1 MMKKYHM
8 PEAKP
13 LLFQIYGNTPQLR
26 IVNYLLEFPKNTFTQ
41 TEIIQDLGLSKTT
54 FQKYFPYLLDHGLLK
69 VLKQEGKT
77 KFYSIDL
84 QSPIV
89 HSILFSISR
98 ASDKIA
104 DRDLQRKKNIKAYA
118 KKWKGDQQ
126 DLVERQK
133 IIKVELKLITQQ
145 MLTFKKQEIIAR

>member
-1 MMKKYHM
+1 MKNYLM

-13 LLFQIYGNTPQLR
+13 LLFQIYGNTPQLK
-26 IVNYLLEFPKNTFTQ
+26 IVNYLLEAPKNTFTQ

-54 FQKYFPYLLDHGLLK
+54 FQKYFPFLLDHGLLK
-69 VLKQEGKT
+69 VSKQKGKT

-104 DRDLQRKKNIKAYA
+104 DRYLLRKKLVKAA
-118 KKWKGDQQ
+118 VKWKGDRL
-126 DLVERQK
+126 DLIERQK
-133 IIKVELKLITQQ
+133 RMKFEMKLITEQ
-145 MLTFKKQEIIAR
+145 MKTFKKQEILVR